1 MNSLHKCQ
9 DYARSLLEDVQSA
22 AAVVLPSREILKNW
36 LGAFLQRTGQ
46 MGFQL
51 KPDELDTLIALDRM
65 LRINR
70 IPVRIRRE
78 WE

>member
-1 MNSLHKCQ
+1 
-9 DYARSLLEDVQSA
+9 
-22 AAVVLPSREILKNW
+22 
-36 LGAFLQRTGQ
+36 